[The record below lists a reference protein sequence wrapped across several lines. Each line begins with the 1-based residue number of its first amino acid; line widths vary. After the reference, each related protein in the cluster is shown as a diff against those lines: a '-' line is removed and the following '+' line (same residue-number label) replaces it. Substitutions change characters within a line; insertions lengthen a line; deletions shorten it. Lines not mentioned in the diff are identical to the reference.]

1 MSKFVRGIECDQKCI
16 KGRLVFM
23 IVVNIHLMNESWL
36 MVKYHSFLHLATLLS
51 ICFVLFNLKFENPKK
66 IFPTLIESNINI
78 FTNDGRSH
86 FSQDSSDNISIL
98 VQMPAAHVPDAQYQ
112 RNTKKK
118 YIKEVFQTK
127 RKSVSKECTFS
138 SDLNLKGFCEIF
150 KVNSR
155 N

>member
-1 MSKFVRGIECDQKCI
+1 M
-16 KGRLVFM
+16 
-23 IVVNIHLMNESWL
+23 
-36 MVKYHSFLHLATLLS
+36 
-51 ICFVLFNLKFENPKK
+51 LFNLKFENPKK

-127 RKSVSKECTFS
+127 RKSVRKECTFS
-138 SDLNLKGFCEIF
+138 SDLSLKGFVDFQGKF
-150 KVNSR
+150 KKLTDQICASSTDILSAGSEF
-155 N
+155 